1 MPAGLKERRAA
12 MLRSVKR
19 VVCPKCGHKFL
30 AFEIEDSATAGTF
43 PVNCPKCGAVV
54 NPVGFV
60 QKIFRLAEKV
70 MKSAGAKLVLVA
82 AVFAT
87 ASCTPGFLRDGATP
101 EEMEAASA
109 AVAAMSP
116 AEILLA
122 FQEDGVSD
130 AAVAGYFHASR
141 YVIAR
146 LRSGETVPTASMEAT
161 IRGAYTNYLLL
172 GRSWRWLARGCPADQ
187 WYAFPDPLM
196 EETKSETDGLEQG
209 V

>member
-1 MPAGLKERRAA
+1 

-60 QKIFRLAEKV
+60 QRIFRLAEMV
-70 MKSAGAKLVLVA
+70 MKSAGAKIVLVT

-109 AVAAMSP
+109 VVAAMSP
-116 AEILLA
+116 AEILLS

-172 GRSWRWLARGCPADQ
+172 GKSWKWLARECPADQ
-187 WYAFPDPLM
+187 WYGFVNPLM
-196 EETKSETDGLEQG
+196 EETQSAFAYSISYTYTCTL
-209 V
+209 